1 MDKIN
6 LEKQKEYIE
15 KALKVIKDEKI
26 FYIDEIASSIGM
38 SRSNFYFY
46 GLDKMDIIIEAI
58 EQTKISIKKKLRAK
72 WEDSESATLQIA
84 LYKVIANDDETQRL
98 NSDRGNN
105 QNNAPTPPPQVTIV
119 FNNDDVSVSTD
130 IKD

>member
-15 KALKVIKDEKI
+15 KALKVIKNEKI

-119 FNNDDVSVSTD
+119 FNNDEIVNTNKV
-130 IKD
+130 

>member
-15 KALKVIKDEKI
+15 KALKVIKNEKI
-26 FYIDEIASSIGM
+26 FYIDEIAASMGI
-38 SRSNFYFY
+38 SRETFYKY
-46 GLDKMDIIIEAI
+46 NLHKNDIIREAI
-58 EQTKISIKKKLRAK
+58 EETKIGIKKLLRKK
-72 WEDSESATLQIA
+72 WQDSDNATLQIA
-84 LYKVIANDDETQRL
+84 LYRIIANDDETQRL

>member
-46 GLDKMDIIIEAI
+46 LLEKMDIIIEAI

-119 FNNDDVSVSTD
+119 FNNDEIVNTNKV
-130 IKD
+130 

>member
-119 FNNDDVSVSTD
+119 FNNDEIVNTNKV
-130 IKD
+130 